1 MLGIAL
7 EGGGAKGAYQVGAYI
22 ALKKKHIKPSII
34 AGTSIGSVNAA
45 LMVQG
50 DIKKLVNLWL
60 TATTDIFGI
69 NSELAEK
76 IKSKN
81 LKITDIELGVNNI
94 KKILKNK
101 GIDVSK
107 FLNLLKSSINED
119 KIRKS
124 KIKLGL
130 ITVKV
135 DGLKPLELTIDDIP
149 KGKLAEYILA
159 SCYLPLF
166 NYKPIIDNKYYI
178 DGGFYNNIP
187 LSLVENYGCDT
198 IYSIRIK
205 GIGVS
210 HNKLKKETKV
220 IEIKPSEN
228 LGSIIIFDKESNIHN
243 MKLGYYDTLKVLD
256 NLDGNK
262 YYFKNKTNK
271 YYEKI
276 IRHIDV
282 DLIIKLK
289 FKYRTLDTKLLVIK
303 IFEDILKKEKLER
316 FKIYNPTYLIFK
328 LKRMKIKDKNLKT
341 FIKDCKLF

>member
-1 MLGIAL
+1 M
-7 EGGGAKGAYQVGAYI
+7 
-22 ALKKKHIKPSII
+22 
-34 AGTSIGSVNAA
+34 
-45 LMVQG
+45 
-50 DIKKLVNLWL
+50 
-60 TATTDIFGI
+60 
-69 NSELAEK
+69 
-76 IKSKN
+76 
-81 LKITDIELGVNNI
+81 
-94 KKILKNK
+94 
-101 GIDVSK
+101 
-107 FLNLLKSSINED
+107 
-119 KIRKS
+119 
-124 KIKLGL
+124 
-130 ITVKV
+130 
-135 DGLKPLELTIDDIP
+135 
-149 KGKLAEYILA
+149 
-159 SCYLPLF
+159 
-166 NYKPIIDNKYYI
+166 
-178 DGGFYNNIP
+178 YNNRQ

-276 IRHIDV
+276 IRHIDE

>member
-1 MLGIAL
+1 MQA
-7 EGGGAKGAYQVGAYI
+7 
-22 ALKKKHIKPSII
+22 
-34 AGTSIGSVNAA
+34 
-45 LMVQG
+45 
-50 DIKKLVNLWL
+50 
-60 TATTDIFGI
+60 FF
-69 NSELAEK
+69 
-76 IKSKN
+76 
-81 LKITDIELGVNNI
+81 

-119 KIRKS
+119 KIRNS

-187 LSLVENYGCDT
+187 LSLVEKYGCDT

-276 IRHIDV
+276 IRHIDE

-303 IFEDILKKEKLER
+303 KNEDILKKEKLER

>member
-1 MLGIAL
+1 MLECTQPVFLL
-7 EGGGAKGAYQVGAYI
+7 E
-22 ALKKKHIKPSII
+22 
-34 AGTSIGSVNAA
+34 
-45 LMVQG
+45 
-50 DIKKLVNLWL
+50 
-60 TATTDIFGI
+60 
-69 NSELAEK
+69 
-76 IKSKN
+76 
-81 LKITDIELGVNNI
+81 
-94 KKILKNK
+94 
-101 GIDVSK
+101 
-107 FLNLLKSSINED
+107 
-119 KIRKS
+119 
-124 KIKLGL
+124 
-130 ITVKV
+130 
-135 DGLKPLELTIDDIP
+135 
-149 KGKLAEYILA
+149 
-159 SCYLPLF
+159 C
-166 NYKPIIDNKYYI
+166 
-178 DGGFYNNIP
+178 
-187 LSLVENYGCDT
+187 
-198 IYSIRIK
+198 
-205 GIGVS
+205 

-276 IRHIDV
+276 IRHIDE